1 MISRWYLIPS
11 TADPAREIARSFVVK
26 AISRWYFHHSG
37 AVAMPPCCG
46 SYCNSYGR
54 PSWLLQLPR
63 QYLSLCHRSLPR
75 GRSRNQNRNHQN
87 NSRLHRQMIFPFWK
101 DGLRWPRQYD
111 IAMIFLKGLRGDIH
125 NQVEKTNAQW
135 MASDPSSSCI
145 RGPTG
150 LLYRFHTYMNH
161 VENVFLQILKVA
173 TAFNSFLLKATSL
186 FVLILTNNMQR
197 STRRIRRIGTNS
209 FAYGGTMV
217 QTITNGY
224 FGGYIGKRQPCRKAE
239 LKKCINQMYN
249 LRNKIND
256 KGASAQHRA
265 VSGRM
270 ITDLE
275 MNGTYRR
282 WREAR
287 IDSKSRAM
295 DVAYCP

>member
-1 MISRWYLIPS
+1 
-11 TADPAREIARSFVVK
+11 
-26 AISRWYFHHSG
+26 
-37 AVAMPPCCG
+37 MPPCCG

-135 MASDPSSSCI
+135 MAS
-145 RGPTG
+145 
-150 LLYRFHTYMNH
+150 
-161 VENVFLQILKVA
+161 
-173 TAFNSFLLKATSL
+173 
-186 FVLILTNNMQR
+186 
-197 STRRIRRIGTNS
+197 
-209 FAYGGTMV
+209 MV

-239 LKKCINQMYN
+239 LTKCINQMYN

-270 ITDLE
+270 RTDLE
-275 MNGTYRR
+275 QFAAMMSRR
-282 WREAR
+282 KSKQQKNQNAAHSSRLFNSEIAR
-287 IDSKSRAM
+287 SVVVKAVSKCR
-295 DVAYCP
+295 

>member
-1 MISRWYLIPS
+1 
-11 TADPAREIARSFVVK
+11 
-26 AISRWYFHHSG
+26 
-37 AVAMPPCCG
+37 MPPCCG

-111 IAMIFLKGLRGDIH
+111 IAMIFLKGLREDIH

-150 LLYRFHTYMNH
+150 LLYRFHT
-161 VENVFLQILKVA
+161 
-173 TAFNSFLLKATSL
+173 
-186 FVLILTNNMQR
+186 
-197 STRRIRRIGTNS
+197 
-209 FAYGGTMV
+209 
-217 QTITNGY
+217 
-224 FGGYIGKRQPCRKAE
+224 

-282 WREAR
+282 
-287 IDSKSRAM
+287 
-295 DVAYCP
+295 

>member
-37 AVAMPPCCG
+37 AVAKPPCCG

-150 LLYRFHTYMNH
+150 LLYRFACQLSAISLDAQWMAPSSSCIRSPTGQSSMESETH
-161 VENVFLQILKVA
+161 KVWFSGA
-173 TAFNSFLLKATSL
+173 HAPNR
-186 FVLILTNNMQR
+186 NMQR
-197 STRRIRRIGTNS
+197 ALSLPSRRPKFQNKFLEG
-209 FAYGGTMV
+209 
-217 QTITNGY
+217 
-224 FGGYIGKRQPCRKAE
+224 
-239 LKKCINQMYN
+239 
-249 LRNKIND
+249 LRGD
-256 KGASAQHRA
+256 QSH
-265 VSGRM
+265 
-270 ITDLE
+270 LE
-275 MNGTYRR
+275 PMM
-282 WREAR
+282 A
-287 IDSKSRAM
+287 
-295 DVAYCP
+295 